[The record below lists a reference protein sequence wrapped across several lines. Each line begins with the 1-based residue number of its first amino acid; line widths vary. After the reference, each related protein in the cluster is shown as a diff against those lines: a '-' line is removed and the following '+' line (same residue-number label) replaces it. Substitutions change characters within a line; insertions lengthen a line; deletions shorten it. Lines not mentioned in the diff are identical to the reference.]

1 MTLRKRIK
9 ILEQTQPQ
17 QLRIEDIPKEITERL
32 AEALLGDDAEYDNIS
47 DVIRDIVGSWEKG
60 ESKP

>member
-9 ILEQTQPQ
+9 ILEHTQPQ

-32 AEALLGDDAEYDNIS
+32 AEALLGDDAEYDNLS